1 MHLNYLVFS
10 GELMKIAVCV
20 NHVPDTA
27 TKIKVGPDGKKI
39 DTNGVTFIV
48 NPYDEYAIEEGLKL
62 KEKTSGTV
70 YVIGLGGEA
79 HKESLKKALAM
90 GADEGILLKT
100 DQDFDSVTVA
110 RLLADEIKSLGCEVV
125 FTGKQSIDFDN
136 SAAGQLIS
144 EFLGFNCV
152 SNVVA
157 LTIDNNAIQAEREV
171 EGGREVVKTS
181 MPAVI
186 TAQKGIN
193 EPRYASLKGIMAAKK
208 KVITEKAVSNSTP
221 KSTSLGLRLPAPKNP
236 GRILGSDAAAIKEL
250 VKLLREEA
258 KVI

>member
-1 MHLNYLVFS
+1 
-10 GELMKIAVCV
+10 MKIAVCV

-27 TKIKVGPDGKKI
+27 TKIKVAADGKKI
-39 DTNGVTFIV
+39 DTTGVTYIV

-70 YVIGLGGEA
+70 YVIGLGGDS

-110 RLLADEIKSLGCEVV
+110 KLLAEEIKSLGCEVV

-136 SAAGQLIS
+136 SATGQMIA

-157 LTIDNNAIQAEREV
+157 LTIDNKAIEAEREI
-171 EGGREVVKTS
+171 EGGREVVKSTF
-181 MPAVI
+181 PAVI

-208 KVITEKAVSNSTP
+208 KVITEKPVAVSSP
-221 KSTSLGLRLPAPKNP
+221 KSKSMGLRLPAPKNP
-236 GRILGSDAAAIKEL
+236 GRILGSDAEAVKEL

-258 KVI
+258 NVI

>member
-1 MHLNYLVFS
+1 
-10 GELMKIAVCV
+10 MKIAVCV

-39 DTNGVTFIV
+39 DTIGVTYIV

-62 KEKTSGTV
+62 KEKISGTV
-70 YVIGLGGEA
+70 YVIGLGGDS

-110 RLLADEIKSLGCEVV
+110 KLLAEEIKSLGCEVV

-136 SAAGQLIS
+136 SATGQMIS

-152 SNVVA
+152 SNVVS
-157 LTIDNNAIQAEREV
+157 LTIENGSLEAEREI
-171 EGGREVVKTS
+171 EGGREVVKTTF
-181 MPAVI
+181 PAVI

-208 KVITEKAVSNSTP
+208 KVITEKSVAQSTS
-221 KSTSLGLRLPAPKNP
+221 KTKSLGLRLPAPKNP
-236 GRILGSDAAAIKEL
+236 GRILGSDAEAIKEL

>member
-1 MHLNYLVFS
+1 
-10 GELMKIAVCV
+10 MKIAVCV

-27 TKIKVGPDGKKI
+27 TKIKVAADGKKI
-39 DTNGVTFIV
+39 DTTGVTYIV

-70 YVIGLGGEA
+70 YVIGLGGDS

-110 RLLADEIKSLGCEVV
+110 KLLAEEIKSLGCEVV

-136 SAAGQLIS
+136 SATGQMIA

-157 LTIDNNAIQAEREV
+157 LTIDNKAIEAEREI
-171 EGGREVVKTS
+171 EGGREVVKSTF
-181 MPAVI
+181 PAVI

-208 KVITEKAVSNSTP
+208 KVITEKPVAVSSP
-221 KSTSLGLRLPAPKNP
+221 KSKSMGLRLPAPKNP
-236 GRILGSDAAAIKEL
+236 GRILGSDAEAVKEL